1 MSGLLDLF
9 ERWKMGEFNT
19 GETVGS
25 SVDMSNRTVNKRG
38 SFTTDP
44 KYIRENK
51 EVRDRL
57 GRIIEPGSPVQNA
70 EFNTRF
76 SNKVPV
82 SANGAVRPVEN
93 KSKAELAQNLARK
106 NPNVLN
112 VDKSGNVTY
121 TCKMMIKQAFPN

>member
-25 SVDMSNRTVNKRG
+25 SVDMTNRTVNKRG
-38 SFTTDP
+38 SFDTDP
-44 KYIRENK
+44 KYIRQKK

-57 GRIIEPGSPVQNA
+57 GRVIEQGSPVQNA

-93 KSKAELAQNLARK
+93 KSKAELAQDLAK
-106 NPNVLN
+106 KILLLLN
-112 VDKSGNVTY
+112 VDKSEMLHINKTQVKHLT
-121 TCKMMIKQAFPN
+121 